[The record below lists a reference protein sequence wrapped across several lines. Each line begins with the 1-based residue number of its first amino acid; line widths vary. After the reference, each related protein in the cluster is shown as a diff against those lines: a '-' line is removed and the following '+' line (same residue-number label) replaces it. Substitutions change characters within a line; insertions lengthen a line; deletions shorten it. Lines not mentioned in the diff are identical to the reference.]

1 MKKVL
6 FIPLNTNHVLIFE
19 PVINRLS
26 CESVVLCHD
35 RISNDQRYH
44 TEQTLRDRNIPYIHF
59 SGKINRDLQENFF
72 SSLLHFFRMQKAIDD
87 LLKQISPDTLV
98 LAIDNDPIAQIFIRL
113 SKRYKIRSILIQEGL
128 IRPYEY
134 TRRKTYT
141 SDYLYR
147 LLNRWGIFLRYTKY
161 GTTGCDIICASGN
174 RAANIF
180 QNRGVSEK
188 HLTIV
193 GQPKYDHYLE
203 RVKNFQST
211 HYDKKKLLFAAG
223 SSIVRDEL
231 NIQFLKVLVDSA
243 KNFNAFLIIKMHPR
257 TKETP
262 QDIYNII
269 GVQDKSC
276 LEVVKQSDDTF
287 EILKDVYGLIT
298 VSSTMIIEALLLD
311 KEGITVD
318 YLAGE
323 QRLDYGKYDAVYTIE
338 DQQKISDVIA
348 EALQTKKSPANKKH
362 LLEDELFKLDGNAS
376 ERVAH
381 LIQSSL

>member
-1 MKKVL
+1 M
-6 FIPLNTNHVLIFE
+6 FDG
-19 PVINRLS
+19 S
-26 CESVVLCHD
+26 
-35 RISNDQRYH
+35 
-44 TEQTLRDRNIPYIHF
+44 
-59 SGKINRDLQENFF
+59 DLA
-72 SSLLHFFRMQKAIDD
+72 R
-87 LLKQISPDTLV
+87 
-98 LAIDNDPIAQIFIRL
+98 
-113 SKRYKIRSILIQEGL
+113 
-128 IRPYEY
+128 
-134 TRRKTYT
+134 
-141 SDYLYR
+141 
-147 LLNRWGIFLRYTKY
+147 
-161 GTTGCDIICASGN
+161 
-174 RAANIF
+174 
-180 QNRGVSEK
+180 
-188 HLTIV
+188 
-193 GQPKYDHYLE
+193 
-203 RVKNFQST
+203 
-211 HYDKKKLLFAAG
+211 YDKKKILFAAG

-231 NIQFLKVLVDSA
+231 NIQFLKALVDSV
-243 KNFNAFLIIKMHPR
+243 KNFNAFVIIKMHPR

-262 QDIYNII
+262 QEIYNII
-269 GVQDKSC
+269 GAQDKSC